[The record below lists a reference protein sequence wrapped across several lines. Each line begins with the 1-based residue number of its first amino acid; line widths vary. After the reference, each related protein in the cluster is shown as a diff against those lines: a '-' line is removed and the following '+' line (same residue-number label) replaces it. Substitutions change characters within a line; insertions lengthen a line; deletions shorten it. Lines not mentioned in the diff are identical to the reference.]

1 TGMQDLCR
9 RFHVSRLQD
18 IIALIA
24 LYRPGPMQFLDEF
37 IDRKMGKVPVIYD
50 VPEMEPILKET
61 YGIMLYQEQVM
72 QVAQAVAGFT
82 LGGADIL
89 RRAMAKKK
97 IDKMNKIFVQFQ
109 EGARKK
115 GHSDAIIKQVWDKIF
130 MFSGYGFNKSHSAAY
145 GLLSYRTAWLKANY
159 PAEFFAAIMISEL
172 GNSEKMAF
180 FLKEVRAM
188 NIKVLPPDVNVCD
201 ALMSVDGPDIRFGL
215 AAIKGVGES
224 AVAGIIEARKN
235 GGKFKDY
242 NDFFERVPGLNK
254 RLVENLI
261 KAGALDCFGLKRS
274 QMLAMADEAIA
285 RASSTAKDKAAGQLS
300 LFDMME
306 PEDVGMMQQQVPDIE
321 EWPLLEKLG
330 YEKELLGFYVSG
342 HPISQYQ
349 KTVEQFQSHALED
362 LASLPH
368 NTTVRVGAYVSG
380 VSFKTTKKDNKPW
393 VILNLESRDAHME
406 CLFFPDAYEAAKQD
420 NPDIFKPETVVFID
434 GETSQRDEGEPMKL
448 TGRLIY
454 SAESMPARFAQELQ
468 IRLHEDEVTENRLE
482 QLQKLCQDNRGSL
495 PLIFY
500 VHCKDGNIVA
510 LRNNE
515 NGIRLSSE
523 FDHSLQE
530 VVGPENLFVRI
541 DRRPKPPKR
550 RQWGRIAFAD

>member
-1 TGMQDLCR
+1 MQDLCR
-9 RFHVSRLQD
+9 RFHVQRLQD

-37 IDRKMGKVPVIYD
+37 IDRKMGKIPVVYD

-97 IDKMNKIFVQFQ
+97 IDKMNKIYVEFQ
-109 EGARKK
+109 AGARKR
-115 GHSDAIIKQVWDKIF
+115 GHSDEIIKQVWDKIF

-159 PAEFFAAIMISEL
+159 PAEFFAAILISEL

-180 FLKEVRAM
+180 FLKEIRAM

-215 AAIKGVGES
+215 AAIKGVGEG
-224 AVAGIIEARKN
+224 AVAGIVKAREE

-242 NDFFERVPGLNK
+242 SDFFERVPGLSK
-254 RLVENLI
+254 RLVENLV
-261 KAGALDCFGLKRS
+261 KAGAMDCFGLRRS

-285 RASSTAKDKAAGQLS
+285 RAAESARDKQSGQLS
-300 LFDMME
+300 LFDLMGA
-306 PEDVGMMQQQVPDIE
+306 EDAGVVAQQVPDLP
-321 EWPLLEKLG
+321 EWPLKEKLG

-342 HPISQYQ
+342 HPIGEHQDLIEHY
-349 KTVEQFQSHALED
+349 QSHALED
-362 LASLPH
+362 LAELPN
-368 NTTVRVGAYVSG
+368 NTTVRVGAYISG
-380 VSFKTTKKDNKPW
+380 VSLKTTKKDNKPW
-393 VILNLESRDAHME
+393 VILNLESRDAHTE
-406 CLFFPDAYEAAKQD
+406 CLFFPEAYEQARQE

-434 GETSQRDEGEPMKL
+434 GETSQRDEDEPMKL
-448 TGRLIY
+448 NGRLIY
-454 SAESMPARFAQELQ
+454 SADSMMGRFSQELQ
-468 IRLHEDEVTENRLE
+468 VTLHEDEVSDEL
-482 QLQKLCQDNRGSL
+482 LGKVGKLCQANRGVL
-495 PLIFY
+495 PLTY
-500 VHCKDGNIVA
+500 HVHCADGNIAV
-510 LRNNE
+510 LRPQE
-515 NGIRLSSE
+515 GGVHLTKE
-523 FDHSLQE
+523 FNQKLGE
-530 VVGPENLFVRI
+530 LVGRDNLRVRV
-541 DRRPKPPKR
+541 DRRPKPQRKR
-550 RQWGRIAFAD
+550 FWGHEKF